1 MKTLS
6 LTQPWAQLI
15 AVGAKSIETRS
26 WYTGYRGP
34 LLIHAAKG
42 FPKWA
47 KETCEEDE
55 FRDALNGSTW
65 KQLPTAGIICRCE
78 LLACVRTEDVHK
90 LRGLGIEP
98 TLEVEFGD
106 YSEGRYAWAMRL
118 VERFTEPLPALGKL
132 GLWEFQFQ
140 GEQSHGQSA

>member
-15 AVGAKSIETRS
+15 AVGAKQIETRS
-26 WYTGYRGP
+26 WYTAYRGP

-55 FRDALNGSTW
+55 FRDALNGYTW

-90 LRGLGIEP
+90 LRAVGIVPHVNE
-98 TLEVEFGD
+98 LKFGD
-106 YSEGRYAWAMRL
+106 YSEGRYAWGLRL
-118 VERFTEPLPALGKL
+118 VERFTEPIPALGKL

-140 GEQSHGQSA
+140 GE